1 MNLLTA
7 AEETIFGAAAS
18 KFKDDL
24 TAVYGDKKDTV
35 LQAEIEAWLLEDYG
49 ECDFFCDFS
58 VYLSGGNV
66 IGNLIATL
74 RKASPGGSIGAAE
87 FAETN
92 AKCFFENYPQHSRH
106 SEQVRVMLSN
116 IYRWVSL
123 SITHINNPYSADGR
137 LQSAMAINQAEQ
149 RYREEK
155 MIAMMEQYLPLL
167 NASSSQASQEVSDC
181 TGLAAE
187 YKQKIEDI
195 EKEYQ
200 HQNRFQEALDHYTKL
215 LQSIAATEIHGAA
228 KSELLC
234 SLYCNIAIC
243 YANIGREEDA
253 LSSLQTV
260 PTDVAEGSATY
271 HYVYAAILVQ
281 YNNDDQYN
289 LALDHVQTA
298 LRLRPEY
305 PRAYLLQQHLHAL
318 LKQKPYE
325 AIIQEL
331 ENYYESHS
339 GEFEKDNFL
348 GEYYELCGLIGLI
361 FKRGY
366 DAYDNFALAVKSGYD
381 EEIAKVNMLSA
392 LYMQAVENVPWD
404 HQTLAPDV
412 DNKKLTIIWSELKDT
427 IQTYEGEHTAVKRV
441 MVKLYATVCCALK
454 IPHNL
459 SPLEKYL
466 CLADDY
472 ETLRLLILGSPDEL
486 TEDVIGRLKEDDAIF
501 VRARQLI
508 DKNCLS
514 ECYDLIIEQ
523 MAQPGFVLSISLT
536 YMLLQLCIK
545 LRDCESYWKY
555 RSTLDLDGIGEP
567 LIKELDAVAHE
578 LGNEL
583 EQAKKLFDDIVGTSN
598 DYHILENA
606 ILFYLR
612 NAYISEGEDLFL
624 KIQSRQQEQL
634 VHISDLDEFCYNG
647 IVFLVKNRRLA
658 AIDFF
663 DRLPKEQL
671 TPETLLDIE
680 VIFYSATND
689 MVKLYDTLERKANP
703 DIRDKLNQAICLRS
717 MCRYDEGIEVCL
729 ALASNVKDEEQLVK
743 IYELLS
749 DLYLL
754 NSQMDESYTWA
765 EKAHQLTMQHPYDMS
780 HRYIFSRAFRCGHPE
795 GLKEMTEYQR
805 MHPNVISFFKI
816 FHIDPEQEKF
826 GETLLEQLK
835 ANVPEAPDNTDREAA
850 VALDY
855 RNKPVPINLLLE
867 YYGWDWER
875 VWQFA
880 IRNKLRLGSGN
891 LRRQQLEESW
901 IGDDIVVDAQ
911 TLMFLHLFGCL
922 SALQVTK
929 HIHLSYGTVL
939 ALQNYYL
946 SLHFDTQSLDKL
958 MEWISTEPRIV
969 FDADGFVDESN
980 VLVKA
985 FSREFFAACN
995 VALRNGIPLLCADT
1009 VVLFYQAAEKVDI
1022 PQEVRLISIPAIC
1035 SALGKEQPEESAQM
1049 VCRLLGGGRFIS
1061 FCADTMLEWIR
1072 ANEYNVSEESLGRFL
1087 ICKSDYDM
1095 ESFAHVYLR
1104 TAYVLKDENETAAH
1118 KLSEVLLHDAN
1129 RIWRRGTYHRELA
1142 KRYNDAD
1149 ASMRATAVI
1158 GYMGEMVAGMKK
1170 IWKEGPADIAKM
1182 CNDLQDLVL
1191 RES

>member
-1 MNLLTA
+1 MGLTST
-7 AEETIFGAAAS
+7 AEETIVGAAAS
-18 KFKDDL
+18 KLKDVL
-24 TAVYGDKKDTV
+24 TTAYGDKKDTE
-35 LQAEIEAWLLEDYG
+35 LQAEIEAWLQEQYG
-49 ECDFFCDFS
+49 EHEFFPDFNAF
-58 VYLSGGNV
+58 LSNGNV
-66 IGNLIATL
+66 IGRLIGTL
-74 RKASPGGSIGAAE
+74 RTAAPGGSIGLTE
-87 FAETN
+87 FVETN
-92 AKCFFENYPQHSRH
+92 ATHFFENYPQRSRH
-106 SEQVRVMLSN
+106 SEQVRGMLNN
-116 IYRWVSL
+116 IYRWVSM

-149 RYREEK
+149 RYRDET

-167 NASSSQASQEVSDC
+167 KALSSQASQEVSDC

-195 EKEYQ
+195 EKKYQ
-200 HQNRFQEALDHYTKL
+200 HQNHFREALDHYTKL
-215 LQSIAATEIHGAA
+215 LQSIAATEIHGTA

-243 YANIGREEDA
+243 HANIGREEDA
-253 LSSLQTV
+253 LSSLQAV
-260 PTDVAEGSATY
+260 PTDVAESSANY

-289 LALDHVQTA
+289 LALEHVQTA

-331 ENYYESHS
+331 ENYYGSHS
-339 GEFEKDNFL
+339 GEFEKDNFI

-427 IQTYEGEHTAVKRV
+427 IQTYEGEYTAVKRV
-441 MVKLYATVCCALK
+441 MVKLYAAVCSALK

-472 ETLRLLILGSPDEL
+472 ESLRLLILGSPEEL
-486 TEDVIGRLKEDDAIF
+486 TEDVIAMLKEDDAIF
-501 VRARQLI
+501 VRARQLL

-523 MAQPGFVLSISLT
+523 MAQPGYVLSISLT

-578 LGNEL
+578 LDNQLEL
-583 EQAKKLFDDIVGTSN
+583 AKKLFDDIVDTSN

-634 VHISDLDEFCYNG
+634 VHIPDLDEFCYNG
-647 IVFLVKNRRLA
+647 IAFLVKNRRLA

-671 TPETLLDIE
+671 TPEILLDIE
-680 VIFYSATND
+680 AIFYSATND
-689 MVKLYDTLERKANP
+689 MVKLCDTLERKENP

-717 MCRYDEGIEVCL
+717 MCRYDEGIEMCL
-729 ALASNVKDEEQLVK
+729 TLASNVKDEEQLVK

-805 MHPNVISFFKI
+805 THPNVISFFKI
-816 FHIDPEQEKF
+816 FHVDPKQEKF
-826 GETLLEQLK
+826 REVFLEQLEE
-835 ANVPEAPDNTDREAA
+835 NLPVVPDYADKEAA
-850 VALDY
+850 VASDY

-867 YYGWDWER
+867 YYGGDWER

-880 IRNKLRLGSGN
+880 IKNKLRLGSGN
-891 LRRQQLEESW
+891 PKRQQLEESW
-901 IGDDIVVDAQ
+901 VGDDIVVDAE
-911 TLMFLHLFGCL
+911 TLMLLYLFGCL
-922 SALQVTK
+922 SALQGIK
-929 HIHLSYGTVL
+929 HIHLSCGTVL

-946 SLHFDTQSLDKL
+946 SLNFDTLSLCKL

-969 FDADGFVDESN
+969 LDADGIVDESN
-980 VLVKA
+980 DLVKA

-995 VALRNGIPLLCADT
+995 VAVRNDIPFLCADT
-1009 VVLFYQAAEKVDI
+1009 VVSLYQAAEKVDI
-1022 PQEVRLISIPAIC
+1022 PQEVRFVSIPVIC
-1035 SALGKEQPEESAQM
+1035 NVLGKERPEESAQM
-1049 VCRLLGGGRFIS
+1049 IYRLLEGGTFIS
-1061 FCADTMLEWIR
+1061 FSAGTMLEWIR
-1072 ANEYNVSEESLGRFL
+1072 ANDYNVPEDSLGRFL

-1095 ESFAHVYLR
+1095 ESFARVYLG
-1104 TAYVLKDENETAAH
+1104 TAYALKEENETAAH
-1118 KLSEVLLHDAN
+1118 KLSELLLHDAN
-1129 RIWRRGTYHRELA
+1129 RIWKRGTYHRELE
-1142 KRYNDAD
+1142 KKYNDIE
-1149 ASMRATAVI
+1149 ASMRAAAVTKYVVEI
-1158 GYMGEMVAGMKK
+1158 VSGMRE
-1170 IWKEGPADIAKM
+1170 IWKKGPADISKM
-1182 CNDLQDLVL
+1182 CDDLQNLVS
-1191 RES
+1191 REL